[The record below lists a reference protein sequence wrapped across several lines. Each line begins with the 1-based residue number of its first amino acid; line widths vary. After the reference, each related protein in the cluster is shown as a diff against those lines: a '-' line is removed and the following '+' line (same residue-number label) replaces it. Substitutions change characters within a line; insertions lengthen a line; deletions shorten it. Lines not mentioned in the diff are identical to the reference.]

1 MEENL
6 GVGAPGCF
14 RSCFGCEREILELMA
29 PSGLPVANTRGRR
42 SPRYKTGLWGCR
54 SGQGAPLSPLLAA
67 AQAAQG
73 QLVRGGR
80 PHSLLLWLSWA
91 GEIGKK

>member
-6 GVGAPGCF
+6 GVGAPRCF

-42 SPRYKTGLWGCR
+42 CTRYKTGLWGCR

-67 AQAAQG
+67 AQADQG
-73 QLVRGGR
+73 QSVQGGR